1 MADTSHPLLFAQTLR
16 HPADAVR
23 LVVVVPTYQRPDA
36 LMRTLQS
43 LAEQDYDQSF
53 AVIVVENHAAE
64 AAGAKAATAFFAQSS
79 LEGTVLIQARQG
91 NCFAYNAG
99 FLFAGTNYP
108 AARYIAVIDDDEMAD
123 PNWLTALAT
132 TAAQYGADC
141 VGGPQVPQFEDEAG
155 RAAFAAHP
163 VFKPTHHKTGAVPLI
178 HSTGNCLI
186 GTHVIKAM
194 GHPVLD
200 EAFNFTGGGDTDFF
214 TRCKAA
220 GFSFA
225 WSQHAIV
232 REIVPAR
239 RTERSWIT
247 SRALRNGMLSTL
259 IQKKAQ
265 PGFSGRINV
274 ILRSLALLA
283 AAPFRAIPLT
293 IQTGSAY
300 AGSYHLMIALG
311 RIMAEFGYAQEQ
323 YRQPEKN

>member
-1 MADTSHPLLFAQTLR
+1 MADPARPSVFAQTTW
-16 HPADAVR
+16 HAADAVG
-23 LVVVVPTYQRPDA
+23 LVVVVPTYRRPEA
-36 LMRTLQS
+36 LLRTLQS
-43 LAEQDYDQSF
+43 LEAQNHDSRF

-64 AAGAKAATAFFAQSS
+64 AAGAKAAAAFFAQSS
-79 LEGTVLIQARQG
+79 LEGTVLIEARQG

-99 FLFAGTNYP
+99 FLHARLCYP
-108 AARYIAVIDDDEMAD
+108 SARFLAVIDDDEVAD
-123 PNWLTALAT
+123 KGWLSGLVATAIR
-132 TAAQYGADC
+132 YKADC
-141 VGGPQVPQFEDEAG
+141 VGGPQVPQFEDDAG
-155 RAAFAAHP
+155 REAYAAHP
-163 VFKPTHHKTGAVPLI
+163 VFQPTHHESGPVTLV

-186 GTHVIKAM
+186 GTHVIDAM

-220 GFSFA
+220 GYSFA
-225 WSQHAIV
+225 WCKEAIV
-232 REIVPAR
+232 REIVPSR

-265 PGFSGRINV
+265 PGLSGRLKV
-274 ILRSLALLA
+274 IARSLALLA

-293 IQTGSAY
+293 IKTGSVY